1 MKNFKSVTL
10 IIIFLSFFFH
20 AFPATP
26 IMKVSEIKP
35 GMEGQGRTIFKGSK
49 IETFDFKVLGVIEK
63 FVPDK
68 DLIIIECDNPV
79 LAETGIIAGMSGS
92 PAYID
97 GKLIGAVAYGFAFS
111 KRPIGGITPIED
123 ILKTAEYNKTSASST
138 IDLSTIKLEFDK
150 KNISRI
156 ATMVYKELTHRFNGS
171 SNMNSGI
178 IPIKLAGA
186 QRGFKPEAAAPLNAL
201 FSPVNSLK
209 FKSGQFTS
217 KIDPSK
223 SAEMLKILPAD
234 AASIPL
240 IKGDFEYSSVG
251 TVTHVDG
258 DKIYLFGHPFFNLG
272 PVDFPLHKADVIS
285 VVPSYQSSFKLAA
298 TRQMVGRVKQD
309 RFSAVQGELGKLP
322 YMIPMKVFLRNR
334 NHTFNLEL
342 VSHSLLTPALSAIS
356 MINIFTTEYQQ
367 FGFQSLQVRG
377 KIFIEGEQ
385 NILID
390 DLYTGID
397 PFNDFGNLLLVVNYF
412 LMNNPEKSVKIQKY
426 DFEVTASERV
436 RRANI
441 ENVLVSGRS
450 FLPGEMIDVV
460 MFLRNEKGLAF
471 NEAVTLKTPNLKAGS
486 EFYLLVADNQEMA
499 RFDSRNVK
507 SNYFPMKVN
516 SLIRAINNLR
526 KNNRVYIKVMAPSQ
540 GLFVKGYE
548 YSNLPSSMRNV
559 FMYNSSPVLGTENT
573 HSQVKF
579 STIREYQVE
588 IPAVVR
594 GKKLFKLKIKE
605 RSDVK

>member
-1 MKNFKSVTL
+1 MKL
-10 IIIFLSFFFH
+10 
-20 AFPATP
+20 
-26 IMKVSEIKP
+26 SEIKP
-35 GMEGQGRTIFKGSK
+35 GMEGEGRTIFKGTK
-49 IETFDFKVLGVIEK
+49 IESFGFKVLGVIEK

-79 LAETGIIAGMSGS
+79 LAESGIIAGMSGS

-97 GKLIGAVAYGFAFS
+97 GKLIGAVAYGFSFS

-123 ILKTAEYNKTSASST
+123 ILETLEYNKTSSMVS
-138 IDLSTIKLEFDK
+138 IDLSSFKVEFDK
-150 KNISRI
+150 ENLANIADRI
-156 ATMVYKELTHRFNGS
+156 YKDLARRVNVSPNGS
-171 SNMNSGI
+171 I
-178 IPIKLAGA
+178 FPIKLAGA
-186 QRGFKPEAAAPLNAL
+186 HQGFKPEAIAPLNAI
-201 FSPVNSLK
+201 FTPVSSLK
-209 FKSGQFTS
+209 FKSGQFTTKGIDLDKS
-217 KIDPSK
+217 KD
-223 SAEMLKILPAD
+223 MLKILPAD

-272 PVDFPLHKADVIS
+272 RVDFPLHKAEVIS

-298 TRQMVGRVKQD
+298 TRQMVGRVRQD
-309 RFSAVQGELGKLP
+309 RFSAVQGELGKMP

-342 VSHSLLTPALSAIS
+342 VNHSLLTPVLTTIS
-356 MINIFTTEYQQ
+356 MVNIFTAEYQQ
-367 FGFQSLQVRG
+367 FGFQSIQVKG

-385 NILID
+385 NIIID
-390 DLYTGID
+390 DLYTGTD
-397 PFNDFGNLLLVVNYF
+397 PFNDFGNLLLAVNYF
-412 LMNNPEKSVKIQKY
+412 LMNNPEKNIKIQKF
-426 DFEVTASERV
+426 DFEVAASERV

-441 ENVLVSGRS
+441 ENVLVNRRT
-450 FLPGEMIDVV
+450 FLPGEMIDVTI
-460 MFLRNEKGLAF
+460 FLRNEKGLPF
-471 NEAVTLKTPNLKAGS
+471 TESVSLKAPNGKAGS
-486 EFYLLVADNQEMA
+486 DFYLLVADNMA
-499 RFDSRNVK
+499 MSSFDSKNVK
-507 SNYFPMKVN
+507 SSYFPMKVN

-526 KNNRVYIKVMAPSQ
+526 KNNRVYIKVMAPSR

-548 YSNLPSSMRNV
+548 YSNLPSAMQNV
-559 FMYNSSPVLGTENT
+559 FMYNSSPVLGTGNT
-573 HSQVKF
+573 HSRIKY
-579 STIREYQVE
+579 STITEYQVE

>member
-1 MKNFKSVTL
+1 MKKFKIVTQF
-10 IIIFLSFFFH
+10 IIILSFFFH
-20 AFPATP
+20 AYGAAP
-26 IMKVSEIKP
+26 IMKVSEIKA

-79 LAETGIIAGMSGS
+79 LAESGIIAGMSGS

-97 GKLIGAVAYGFAFS
+97 GKLIGAVAYGFPFS

-123 ILKTAEYNKTSASST
+123 ILKTAEYNKTAASTT

-150 KNISRI
+150 ESVSRI
-156 ATMVYKELTHRFNGS
+156 SKQVYKEMSQRINGFS
-171 SNMNSGI
+171 TTNSDI
-178 IPIKLAGA
+178 FPIKLAGA
-186 QRGFKPEAAAPLNAL
+186 QRGFKPEAIAPLNAL
-201 FSPVNSLK
+201 FSPVSSLK
-209 FKSGQFTS
+209 SQSGTLNTR
-217 KIDPSK
+217 IDPEK
-223 SAEMLKILPAD
+223 SAEMLEILPAD

-240 IKGDFEYSSVG
+240 VKGDFEYSSVG

-258 DKIYLFGHPFFNLG
+258 ENIYLFGHPFFNLG
-272 PVDFPLHKADVIS
+272 RVDFPLHKAEVIS

-298 TRQMVGRVKQD
+298 TRQMVGRIKQD
-309 RFSAVQGELGKLP
+309 RFSAVQGELGKMP

-356 MINIFTTEYQQ
+356 MVNIFTTEFQQ
-367 FGFQSLQVRG
+367 YGFQSLQVRG

-385 NILID
+385 NILLD
-390 DLYTGID
+390 DLYTGTD
-397 PFNDFGNLLLVVNYF
+397 PFNDFSNLLLVVNYF
-412 LMNNPEKSVKIQKY
+412 LMNNPEKAVKIQKF
-426 DFEVTASERV
+426 DFEVTATERV

-441 ENVLVSGRS
+441 DNVLVSGRT
-450 FLPGEMIDVV
+450 FLPGEMIDVAI
-460 MFLRNEKGLAF
+460 FLRNEKGLPF
-471 NEAVTLKTPNLKAGS
+471 TEEVTLKAPNLKAGS
-486 EFYLLVADNQEMA
+486 DFFLLVADNQEMS

-548 YSNLPSSMRNV
+548 YSNLPSSMENV
-559 FMYNSSPVLGTENT
+559 FMYNSSPVLGTEDT
-573 HSQVKF
+573 HSQVKY

-588 IPAVVR
+588 MPAVVR